1 MKFILSQMEYFLARH
16 DNRRNLRFML
26 RFALL
31 IGALVMIYSVLFHSI
46 MELEG
51 REYSQLTGL
60 YWTLTVMSTLGF
72 GDITFHSDL
81 GMIFSIVVLMSGI
94 MLFMLLLPFTFI
106 RFVYAPW
113 LDAHNKAKTP
123 RELPKETSGHVLIVG
138 SDGMALSLAARCAHY
153 GIPCAL
159 LLDDDRKAVT
169 LFDQGYNVV
178 YGETDSTSG
187 YAAAR
192 AENAALILAL
202 HDDMKNT
209 NIASTVHEYS
219 PGGLL
224 AASADHEAAVDI
236 LRLAGCRHVLHFPQI
251 LGEALARRVF
261 SSDPGMNI
269 IGGFAGFCIAESPAT
284 GTSLA
289 GKRIMDTD
297 LRSRFGLN
305 VAGIWQGKQYLP
317 AKPEALLEEGSILLL
332 AGTADKLE
340 NYASS
345 LRRRQTVPEPPAL
358 ILGGGRV
365 GSAVVKT
372 LERRNIPFR
381 VVEQKDSLAP
391 KGDPR
396 YIHGDA
402 ADISVLRGAGLDE
415 TRNIIVTT
423 HNDDLN
429 IYLTIYCRKL
439 RPDIKII
446 SRATLD
452 RNVPSLY
459 NAGANLVMSQAGLT
473 ADMVINLLKPGRVFM
488 FTEGLN
494 VFRMPVPPGL
504 IGVPLKASGI
514 RQDTDC
520 NVIAVQAGDKVSV
533 PPDPAL
539 PLAESEELI
548 LIGTAEAEKNF
559 LRLYATPRLTPFFG
573 SA

>member
-1 MKFILSQMEYFLARH
+1 MKFVLSQMEYFLARH

-31 IGALVMIYSVLFHSI
+31 IGALVIFYSILFHSI
-46 MELEG
+46 MKLEG

-94 MLFMLLLPFTFI
+94 VLFMLLLPFTFI

-138 SDGMALSLAARCAHY
+138 SDGMALSLATRCVHY

-169 LFDQGYNVV
+169 LVDQGYNVV

-219 PGGLL
+219 PGALL

-261 SSDPGMNI
+261 STDSGMNI

-305 VAGIWQGKQYLP
+305 VAGIWHGKQYLP
-317 AKPEALLEEGSILLL
+317 AKPEALLEDGSILLL
-332 AGTADKLE
+332 AGTSEKLE
-340 NYASS
+340 NYARS
-345 LRRRQTVPEPPAL
+345 LRRRQTLPEPPAL

-365 GSAVVKT
+365 GSAVART

-381 VVEQKDSLAP
+381 VVEQKDTLSP

-396 YIHGDA
+396 YVRGDA
-402 ADISVLRGAGLDE
+402 ADISVLRSAGLDE

-446 SRATLD
+446 SRATMD

-459 NAGANLVMSQAGLT
+459 NAGA
-473 ADMVINLLKPGRVFM
+473 
-488 FTEGLN
+488 
-494 VFRMPVPPGL
+494 
-504 IGVPLKASGI
+504 
-514 RQDTDC
+514 
-520 NVIAVQAGDKVSV
+520 
-533 PPDPAL
+533 
-539 PLAESEELI
+539 
-548 LIGTAEAEKNF
+548 
-559 LRLYATPRLTPFFG
+559 
-573 SA
+573 